1 MVLVAQ
7 TPSPCSERSPRRSQ
21 ISPVRYTHMPEPP
34 HAALPQRQQYQLLYH
49 PRCNLRSVGF
59 PEEHSV
65 HLSERQ
71 PQVRRPRPRAAP
83 AKHPPRGP
91 RHYLRRL
98 FLHAR
103 THAPR
108 CPLRRRSS
116 RAWHAPSMP
125 QRAEPP
131 ARPRRVRT
139 PAPCTC
145 QRCPSTAETF
155 PRTRRPS

>member
-1 MVLVAQ
+1 MPTCRRLR
-7 TPSPCSERSPRRSQ
+7 TPTCHRAIGSSLSGWTLWLRQQS
-21 ISPVRYTHMPEPP
+21 
-34 HAALPQRQQYQLLYH
+34 LRQQYQLLYH

-71 PQVRRPRPRAAP
+71 PQVRRPRPRAAH

-116 RAWHAPSMP
+116 RAWYAPSMP